1 MKFSITQFKTWLV
14 AATMLTC
21 SPWVHAIC
29 YKVTGIG
36 TTTGTIPQA
45 VADMGYTAT
54 SWGGV
59 LNSAAAPISF
69 GTVIV
74 GTGAQSLA
82 PAGTVLASA
91 DLNFIDHA
99 LKVPYSAN
107 QIVFKCALA
116 DADTLYEVYGL
127 NAGSGA
133 FYGEAAVNDVDG
145 AYATPAQ
152 GIAYR
157 VTNMKTGLFYT
168 NKWQERKLNS
178 DDYITVGANIYIPAS
193 AFSGVMFELIKTN
206 DISSGAYVTRNA
218 FAQIVAPQA
227 MVALRGSFVNVG
239 ATTGTQSS
247 ASGVTPDATSGIW
260 SMRGGSTTVIRGNTC
275 TLGDFDQVVQLPSI
289 SIGDLRNGNSSSN
302 SFNVSIECDAGAIS
316 GTTSSSTNAPVAMG
330 FLVTQP
336 TALSQA
342 STLGLKSSSGG
353 ISYLLDDHYGTEGV
367 ASGVGIRL
375 YSPSGAALNLLSSK
389 ETTGTGNAAGWYGF
403 ADLLGE
409 TGDTSTGGKAYGG
422 TFTASLEQLP
432 GLQAAAGSVNAQ
444 AQIVVSLQ

>member
-14 AATMLTC
+14 TATMVAC
-21 SPWVHAIC
+21 SSWAHAAC
-29 YKVTGIG
+29 FKVIGIG
-36 TTTGTIPQA
+36 SSYSTIPQA
-45 VADMGYTAT
+45 VVDSGYTAKN
-54 SWGGV
+54 WGGFF
-59 LNSAAAPISF
+59 NSAAKISF
-69 GTVIV
+69 GTITI

-82 PAGTVLASA
+82 TAGTVLSSA
-91 DLNFIDHA
+91 NLNFIDTA
-99 LKVPYSAN
+99 LNVPYSAN
-107 QIVFKCALA
+107 QIVFKCDLA
-116 DADTLYEVYGL
+116 DADSLYEMYALYG
-127 NAGSGA
+127 AGGN
-133 FYGEAAVNDVDG
+133 FYGGYAVNDVEG
-145 AYATPAQ
+145 GYATPSQ

-157 VTNMKTGLFYT
+157 ITNQKTGLYYT
-168 NKWQERKLNS
+168 GQWQERKLTN
-178 DDYITVGANIYIPAS
+178 DDYITVGAHIYIPAS
-193 AFSGVMFELIKTN
+193 SFGSATFELVKTN
-206 DISSGAYVTRNA
+206 DINSGAIITRDA
-218 FAQIVAPQA
+218 FSQILSPQGFVVFKGNG
-227 MVALRGSFVNVG
+227 MNTNLKTGST
-239 ATTGTQSS
+239 ASLPS
-247 ASGVTPDATSGIW
+247 AFETSAVW
-260 SMRGGSTTVIRGNTC
+260 SMYGGSTTIIRGNTC
-275 TLGDFDQVVQLPSI
+275 KVSDFDQVVQLPSI
-289 SIGDLRNGNSSSN
+289 SVGDLRNGNSSSN

-403 ADLLGE
+403 ADLLGN